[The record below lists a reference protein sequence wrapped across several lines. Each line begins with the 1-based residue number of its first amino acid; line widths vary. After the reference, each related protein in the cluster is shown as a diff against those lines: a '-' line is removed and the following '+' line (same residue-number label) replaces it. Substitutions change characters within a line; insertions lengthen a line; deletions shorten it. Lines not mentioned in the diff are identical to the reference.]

1 MASAMKNAP
10 CVRAVKVDYS
20 TGTATI
26 GTDAGTPVKRQEII
40 DALAATNYRVEFI
53 EQPAVKDY
61 TFIFHFFLYKK
72 GPSSSLSNHR

>member
-26 GTDAGTPVKRQEII
+26 GTDAGTPVRKQEII
-40 DALAATNYRVEFI
+40 DALKSTRYRVVFE
-53 EQPAVKDY
+53 EEPAVKDD
-61 TFIFHFFLYKK
+61 
-72 GPSSSLSNHR
+72 